1 MGEINVLFTIGQS
14 KWENRSS
21 RLRFSPYLKTV
32 WPGSLLLDFPWS
44 WFGCRFLWAVVLDSP
59 LHLWSTRP
67 TFVTIL
73 VGLPSLICLETPS
86 CRKLVCLVHRSLT
99 QASQSRVGS
108 QCCGRQGREER
119 GGGEEGRR
127 SHASQHLPQHLAGR
141 VLSNHLPNDLTSGSR
156 CAIPFFRIKHFLRIH
171 I

>member
-1 MGEINVLFTIGQS
+1 MKFFVFVRNLWIQVGEINVLFTIGQS

-67 TFVTIL
+67 TFVAIL

-119 GGGEEGRR
+119 GGGAWWQGSGWGGEER
-127 SHASQHLPQHLAGR
+127 
-141 VLSNHLPNDLTSGSR
+141 DLEE
-156 CAIPFFRIKHFLRIH
+156 
-171 I
+171 